1 MEQDNAES
9 PHITITIKDNNINWS
24 SNLPLA
30 SMLYYL
36 DAVKHL
42 ALTRSLLA
50 DAPNPEGSDNE

>member
-42 ALTRSLLA
+42 ALTRSL
-50 DAPNPEGSDNE
+50 DSE